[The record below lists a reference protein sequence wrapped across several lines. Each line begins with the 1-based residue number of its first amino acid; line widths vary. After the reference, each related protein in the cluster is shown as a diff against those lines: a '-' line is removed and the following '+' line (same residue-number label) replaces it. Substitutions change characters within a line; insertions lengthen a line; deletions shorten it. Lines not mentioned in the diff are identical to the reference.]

1 MQATVVQESSQHCYN
16 VEERRVEGHDGLVRV
31 GQAVV
36 NTDDTEYQRAV
47 ARRQAAVERARAEAE
62 RDKRI
67 ESLEEQNKLLSG
79 KLDKILEM
87 LECRS
92 KPEKTS

>member
-1 MQATVVQESSQHCYN
+1 MQAAVVQESSQHCYN

-36 NTDDTEYQRAV
+36 NTDDTEYERAL
-47 ARRQAAVERARAEAE
+47 ARRRAAVERARAEAE
-62 RDKRI
+62 RDDRI
-67 ESLEEQNKLLSG
+67 ERLEVQNKELSG

-87 LECRS
+87 LECQSRL
-92 KPEKTS
+92 EKTS